1 MVSVGASLDMAGVW
15 GNAMDSAATRLPDL
29 GLVTHSLSD
38 EATVAVAMQS
48 SRGGRD
54 LEGTCFMSGAAPLSL

>member
-15 GNAMDSAATRLPDL
+15 GNAMDSATTRLPDL

-48 SRGGRD
+48 SRGG
-54 LEGTCFMSGAAPLSL
+54 